1 MKQFITVVLVSFLV
15 ACGGKDEKPVVEEQP
30 LQPMVKSKNSDT
42 FNTSFQQ
49 LLDAYFSLK
58 NQFIAE
64 DVTAIHQYGNDLLQ
78 KTDSLKTNALKGD
91 AGIIENANSFRDVI
105 SGELKAMVAE
115 KDIMAQKKS
124 FGMISEALY
133 TLFRVV
139 QYDRS
144 ILYQM
149 STDKAFENNT
159 GSATWL
165 SLTKDIQN
173 PYKPK
178 TLLTDGAIIDTL
190 KTVQ

>member
-1 MKQFITVVLVSFLV
+1 MKQFITVVLISFLV

-64 DVTAIHQYGNDLLQ
+64 DVTAIHQYGNVLLQ

-115 KDIMAQKKS
+115 KDIMAQPEIWLWSHRRWKHKKK
-124 FGMISEALY
+124 IE
-133 TLFRVV
+133 
-139 QYDRS
+139 
-144 ILYQM
+144 
-149 STDKAFENNT
+149 
-159 GSATWL
+159 
-165 SLTKDIQN
+165 
-173 PYKPK
+173 
-178 TLLTDGAIIDTL
+178 
-190 KTVQ
+190 